1 MAMTETVQD
10 TTVLSEGRNRT
21 KARVRLVRWNDGTAV
36 EKDYSTRGF
45 LMRRLVGPLILNRE
59 ERALTRLAGTAGIPA
74 FLARPTRDRLVM
86 ERLPGQTL
94 AGMGSARA
102 RAELPAGFFGRLL
115 TLVKIL
121 HRRGVAQRDIGA
133 GDVLVA
139 GDGEPGLVD
148 FSVSVRQRRGPFN
161 ALLFRSAIAQDL
173 RRVARLHQ
181 RFSPG
186 DLTEEERGYLEHEP
200 ALNRW
205 AHRLRRLVPG
215 RKR

>member
-1 MAMTETVQD
+1 MMNVRCACL
-10 TTVLSEGRNRT
+10 VLWLMLAS
-21 KARVRLVRWNDGTAV
+21 VVAV
-36 EKDYSTRGF
+36 GQSTDQRF
-45 LMRRLVGPLILNRE
+45 
-59 ERALTRLAGTAGIPA
+59 LAGLRQRGL
-74 FLARPTRDRLVM
+74 FELAETYCADRLK
-86 ERLPGQTL
+86 RPDLPESQ
-94 AGMGSARA
+94 

-115 TLVKIL
+115 KLVKTL
-121 HRRGVAQRDIGA
+121 HRCGVAQRDIGA
-133 GDVLVA
+133 GDVLVTGA
-139 GDGEPGLVD
+139 GEPGLVD

-161 ALLFRSAIAQDL
+161 ALLFRSATAQDL

>member
-1 MAMTETVQD
+1 MAMTETVQN

-21 KARVRLVRWNDGTAV
+21 KARVRLVRWNDETAV
-36 EKDYSTRGF
+36 EKDYSARGL
-45 LMRRLVGPLILNRE
+45 LMRRLVGPHILDRE
-59 ERALTRLAGTAGIPA
+59 ERALTRLAGVAGVPA
-74 FLARPTRDRLVM
+74 FLGRPTRDRLVM

-94 AGMGSARA
+94 ASFGAARA
-102 RAELPAGFFGRLL
+102 DLPPGFFGCLL
-115 TLVKIL
+115 ELVKTL

-148 FSVSVRQRRGPFN
+148 FSVSVRQRRGPLN
-161 ALLFRSAIAQDL
+161 ALLFRSATAQDL

-181 RFSPG
+181 RFSPA

-205 AHRLRRLVPG
+205 AHRLRRLVP
-215 RKR
+215 RRRH